1 MNYSQGKSFLAPRK
15 LFKADKALYFPNMR
29 GYTLEN
35 AREVRDTSRVL
46 AGSVSVVTVYSGTW
60 AERQCRTFFAGPRG
74 EELQRLMKE
83 ARVQKVDINI
93 EEDWMK
99 AGLIRLF
106 LPNTRKNLERE
117 VWGRYFVVRRGVGE
131 EMRQQLGIANGKV
144 GYVYLVDESWKI
156 RWAGSGVA
164 EEGER
169 EGLLAGVKRL
179 TGRVMAGGKGLP
191 IAAVR

>member
-1 MNYSQGKSFLAPRK
+1 MKYSQGKSFLAPRK

-46 AGSVSVVTVYSGTW
+46 AGSVSVVSVYSGTW
-60 AERQCRTFFAGPRG
+60 AERQCRTFFEGTHGKR
-74 EELQRLMKE
+74 LQDFMKE
-83 ARVQKVDINI
+83 ERVQKIDVNI

-106 LPNTRKNLERE
+106 LPNLRRTMDRQA
-117 VWGRYFVVRRGVGE
+117 WGKYFVVRRGVGE
-131 EMRQQLGIANGKV
+131 EMRQQLGMANGKV
-144 GYVYLVDESWKI
+144 GYVYLVDESCKI

-169 EGLLAGVKRL
+169 EGLLAGVKRVKGG
-179 TGRVMAGGKGLP
+179 TMAGEKGSPL
-191 IAAVR
+191 AAVR

>member
-15 LFKADKALYFPNMR
+15 VFKADKALYFPNMR

-35 AREVRDTSRVL
+35 AREIRDTSTVL
-46 AGSVSVVTVYSGTW
+46 AGSVSVVSVYSGMW
-60 AERQCRTFFAGPRG
+60 AERQCRTFFAGARG
-74 EELQRLMKE
+74 EELQGFMKE
-83 ARVQKVDINI
+83 ARVRKVDINI

-106 LPNTRKNLERE
+106 LPNTRKNLETE

-144 GYVYLVDESWKI
+144 GYVYLVDESCKI

-164 EEGER
+164 DEGER

-179 TGRVMAGGKGLP
+179 TGRTMAGGKGLP
-191 IAAVR
+191 HRTD